1 MFAAQ
6 TTDFSVILSSSLFRA
21 TCSLPAASL
30 QNAARTRPILTTS
43 VVCPGLRD
51 AQAEPGL
58 CLCLRLP
65 QQPGHQMVSVLTQ
78 RPASLPTS
86 PRIRFR
92 VPAAALKPTS
102 AISCSSLCLPHVP
115 LHAAHAL
122 WPGSHTAL
130 FTLGSAVT
138 LATVSG
144 PQITRFQYPFVSFLE
159 VPTSVMTSSS
169 VCVCRCQVS
178 VCVPTGRSAPPR
190 AWRPAGPQAPRA

>member
-6 TTDFSVILSSSLFRA
+6 TTDCSVILSSSLFCA
-21 TCSLPAASL
+21 TCSLPEASQ

-65 QQPGHQMVSVLTQ
+65 QQPGHQMVSLLTQ

-86 PRIRFR
+86 PRVRLR

-102 AISCSSLCLPHVP
+102 AHRLFLALPSACAVPCSPGPLARQPHSALHTGLSCHLSHSEWAPNHSISIPFCFL
-115 LHAAHAL
+115 
-122 WPGSHTAL
+122 PGSSYICND
-130 FTLGSAVT
+130 F
-138 LATVSG
+138 
-144 PQITRFQYPFVSFLE
+144 I
-159 VPTSVMTSSS
+159 
-169 VCVCRCQVS
+169 
-178 VCVPTGRSAPPR
+178 
-190 AWRPAGPQAPRA
+190 